1 MSFNPGDSTENP
13 DINPGAHAGPVQEG
27 MAPGVPIESG
37 LVDSPAKSG
46 SNDFALASGLLV
58 DATPTDPAWNGW
70 DVARIMIMF
79 VVCFFVALLA
89 MLAIVPG
96 AGFKARAMRLA
107 ASPALAILAQM
118 LAYVLLLGYM
128 YILVTKERGRPRFWS
143 AIHWN
148 WPAKIGP
155 FLLVGLAM
163 QIVFVILE
171 NFLPFPKQTP
181 FDELLQMRAALVMI
195 SVFAVTLGP
204 LMEELFFRGFLY
216 PVLARRFGMLT
227 GVIATAVPFG
237 LMHAAQYGYSWASV
251 LLVSVVGVVL
261 GTVRAKRDSVG
272 AGFIVHV
279 AYNGTIMVM
288 LLIAT
293 GGFQHLERLKQ

>member
-70 DVARIMIMF
+70 DVVRIMIMF

-128 YILVTKERGRPRFWS
+128 RQTALLERDP
-143 AIHWN
+143 
-148 WPAKIGP
+148 
-155 FLLVGLAM
+155 LELAG
-163 QIVFVILE
+163 E
-171 NFLPFPKQTP
+171 
-181 FDELLQMRAALVMI
+181 DWA
-195 SVFAVTLGP
+195 VFAG
-204 LMEELFFRGFLY
+204 RS
-216 PVLARRFGMLT
+216 R
-227 GVIATAVPFG
+227 
-237 LMHAAQYGYSWASV
+237 HANCVCDSGEFSSV
-251 LLVSVVGVVL
+251 SQ
-261 GTVRAKRDSVG
+261 TDA
-272 AGFIVHV
+272 F
-279 AYNGTIMVM
+279 
-288 LLIAT
+288 
-293 GGFQHLERLKQ
+293 